1 LTVGYMD
8 VKLVLFNAHGIWV
21 PKWMLAPPQVQEQQ
35 SSSEQSEHQHHRRE
49 HFKFETREDFDR
61 FHHRVGKKL
70 AANMAQTIYRK
81 RDFDL
86 ATRASA
92 FDYDFRRT
100 PKKLELEPIE
110 EGKAKIRLAVSPS
123 NMHSR
128 L

>member
-1 LTVGYMD
+1 
-8 VKLVLFNAHGIWV
+8 
-21 PKWMLAPPQVQEQQ
+21 
-35 SSSEQSEHQHHRRE
+35 
-49 HFKFETREDFDR
+49 
-61 FHHRVGKKL
+61 
-70 AANMAQTIYRK
+70 MAQTIYRK